1 MKKWRILKGILIRT
15 RASKILIGYL
25 VFVLASALIF
35 TLCEPDIRTYR
46 DALGYCD
53 TVVSTAG
60 FGDIVVTTAIGKM
73 VSVILTIYSVLVVAI
88 ITGVVVNYYNQ
99 IIQIQQEETLVSF
112 IDKLEKLPE
121 LSKDELLQISKKAS
135 LFPREKDEKS
145 W

>member
-1 MKKWRILKGILIRT
+1 MKKLRILKGILIRT

-25 VFVLASALIF
+25 VFVLASALII

-46 DALGYCD
+46 DALWYCY

-88 ITGVVVNYYNQ
+88 VTGVVVSYYNQ
-99 IIQIQQEETLVSF
+99 IIQIQQKETLVSF

-145 W
+145 

>member
-1 MKKWRILKGILIRT
+1 
-15 RASKILIGYL
+15 
-25 VFVLASALIF
+25 
-35 TLCEPDIRTYR
+35 
-46 DALGYCD
+46 
-53 TVVSTAG
+53 
-60 FGDIVVTTAIGKM
+60 M

-145 W
+145 